1 MTTDNKWPTAAELL
15 THDLSPIGLIDIPAH
30 ETSISKTNAWQTP
43 AAIRES
49 LNRYSSHSMDSGQ
62 LQFIQDLGA
71 IQDPDKNEAHAIE
84 ELRAVQNK
92 LLVALGGDN
101 SITYAVAMARL
112 KNLQNS
118 GVITLDAHHDLREGV
133 SNGSPIRRLI
143 DSGVDPKNI
152 VQIGINS
159 FSNST
164 YYSNLAKDYGI
175 TVISRDEIASTGIEL
190 ACEKALKQLIHCSEI
205 HVDLDV
211 DVCDRSA
218 VPACPASAPGGISAY
233 ELRIAARKLIQ
244 NPKVVSC
251 DITEIDASQ
260 DSADG
265 RTVRLGALLVLEAV
279 AGFGLRGD

>member
-1 MTTDNKWPTAAELL
+1 MTTENKWPRAAELL
-15 THDLSPIGLIDIPAH
+15 TQDLSPIGLIDIPAH

-71 IQDPDKNEAHAIE
+71 VQDPDKNEAYAIE
-84 ELRAVQNK
+84 KLRAVQNK
-92 LLVALGGDN
+92 LLIALGGDN

-164 YYSNLAKDYGI
+164 FYSNLAKDYGI
-175 TVISRDEIASTGIEL
+175 TVISRDEIASNGIEP
-190 ACEKALKQLIHCSEI
+190 ACEKALKQLGHCSEI

-251 DITEIDASQ
+251 DISEIDASQ